1 MNRVEYRRRILE
13 ANDAEARVLRERFDE
28 GGVLV
33 VDVVSS
39 PGSGKTTLLEAT
51 ARALPSALRL
61 GCVVGDIATEMDA
74 DRLRAAGMP
83 SHQIVTGGACHLD
96 ARLVSDGIEEA
107 GFDTPED
114 VLPLDVLFLENVGNL
129 VCPASY
135 DLGEDVKVT
144 LLSVTE
150 GHDKPF
156 KYPAIFARAGITIFT
171 KTDLLPYV
179 DFDVELA
186 REQVLALNPS
196 AKVLELSVKEG
207 KGIDTWCALLQE
219 MLDGKRLMEAIA

>member
-13 ANDAEARVLRERFDE
+13 ANDAQASVLRQRFAD
-28 GGVLV
+28 GRVLV

-51 ARALPSALRL
+51 ARTLPRALRL

-96 ARLVSDGIEEA
+96 ARLVSDGIEA
-107 GFDTPED
+107 ASFDTPDES
-114 VLPLDVLFLENVGNL
+114 LPLDVLFLENVGNL

-135 DLGEDVKVT
+135 DLGEDEKVA

-156 KYPAIFARAGITIFT
+156 KYPAIFARAGITLFT
-171 KTDLLPYV
+171 KTDLLPHV
-179 DFDVELA
+179 DFDVDCA
-186 REQVLALNPS
+186 REQVLALNPG
-196 AKVLELSVKEG
+196 ATVLEVSVKEG
-207 KGIDTWCALLQE
+207 KGLDAWCALLQYK
-219 MLDGKRLMEAIA
+219 LDEKRRLKAIA